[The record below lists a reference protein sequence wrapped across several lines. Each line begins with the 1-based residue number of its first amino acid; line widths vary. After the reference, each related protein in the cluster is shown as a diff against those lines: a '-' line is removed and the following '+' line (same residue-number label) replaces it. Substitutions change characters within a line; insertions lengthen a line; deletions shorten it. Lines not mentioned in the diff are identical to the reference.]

1 MLTQPQI
8 PTSNNQIREYKRET
22 KENNYTIKLPITENN
37 LIYLPTTEAETLVRV
52 WFLHGE
58 RDIYGFGE
66 RGTAIGENKERR
78 KKNRETKEMEF
89 GAAKKRLGMVFW
101 VGHVSC

>member
-8 PTSNNQIREYKRET
+8 PTSKNQIREYRRET
-22 KENNYTIKLPITENN
+22 KENNYTIKLPITKNN
-37 LIYLPTTEAETLVRV
+37 LIYLPTTEVETLVRV
-52 WFLHGE
+52 WFLLGE

-66 RGTAIGENKERR
+66 KGTAIGENKEIRE
-78 KKNRETKEMEF
+78 KNRETKEMEF
-89 GAAKKRLGMVFW
+89 GAAKKRLGRMFW

>member
-8 PTSNNQIREYKRET
+8 PTSNNQIRENRRET
-22 KENNYTIKLPITENN
+22 KENNYIIKLPITENN

>member
-1 MLTQPQI
+1 MLTQNHKFQLLTIKLENIEWKLKQI
-8 PTSNNQIREYKRET
+8 IKPL
-22 KENNYTIKLPITENN
+22 KLPITENN

-52 WFLHGE
+52 WFLLGE

-66 RGTAIGENKERR
+66 RETAVGENKERR
-78 KKNRETKEMEF
+78 KKNREKKMEF
-89 GAAKKRLGMVFW
+89 GAAKKRLGRMFW